1 MFLIMLIEAATIIGS
16 IILTLMALSKGFK
29 MSISTGGSSNMLG
42 ESSKEGKK
50 AKELDKPPL
59 NNPNTVGGNNQAPAA
74 GAGGGYG
81 QPSLPDMKGAD
92 YGSYG
97 GDGDMSNLPDM
108 ASGLSGGGAASVVG
122 VAGLV
127 NFVGIG
133 AQSGDIANF
142 NVAAKQVIKG
152 PIHQGGG
159 MIYTDKL
166 KTSKKVLQSASN
178 SINNNIKGIRPTL
191 TQNATARNAISAS
204 RASIVQRGAAS
215 SYISGPVNRIRNG
228 RTENLRLRAPL
239 KVQKLMVKK
248 FTVNKATSNKM
259 RQLASGVPAGQNQPM
274 PMGMATPQIVG
285 VNVNDIGLRRI
296 NTVKRTNVALK
307 AQNDSTMI
315 GIQNVFG
322 DPKNAA
328 LSDPNKVKFY
338 QVSRVTEQ
346 RGDTPVNNGIVDLAG
361 FQEILRRTLT
371 LAPNFSAAQAMQTAT
386 LAAMMANEKSKAKTE
401 RANRIAEEK
410 TNPENMQREALD
422 GIISD
427 PSSQAGFR
435 YQKMVE
441 ETMRETNSISE
452 ERMKEIEKEAWETT
466 QARQDIPLEE
476 KEAEYEKLKEEKIE
490 AEGGVSKEDVEEIVK
505 DRILKSPEFA
515 QAIIGE
521 DGAKKLEEVLNQSK
535 EDKDKVVV
543 QELIKQ
549 DVEEHKEFLKN
560 NPQARKKSYYEA
572 YKERHQQ
579 EMDKNITMAAS
590 QLYANKSRDFDKS
603 KYQQMMPQGSN
614 NGMAQNQAP
623 QPTGAS
629 QIFIARGAQD
639 RSSAG
644 GV

>member
-1 MFLIMLIEAATIIGS
+1 MLLAMIIQGVTILGCIGVIFMS
-16 IILTLMALSKGFK
+16 LNNSFK
-29 MSISTGGSSNMLG
+29 MSIETGGSSNMLG
-42 ESSKEGKK
+42 ESSKEGRK

-59 NNPNTVGGNNQAPAA
+59 NNPNTAGGNTQAPVA
-74 GAGGGYG
+74 GAGGGYS

-97 GDGDMSNLPDM
+97 GDTSNLTDM
-108 ASGLSGGGAASVVG
+108 ASGLSGGGAAGAVG
-122 VAGLV
+122 VAGIF

-133 AQSGDIANF
+133 AQSGEIANY
-142 NVAAKQVIKG
+142 NIAAKQVIKG
-152 PIHQGGG
+152 PIRQGGG

-166 KTSKKVLQSASN
+166 KSRKNIIQMASS
-178 SINNNIKGIRPTL
+178 SILNNVKGISPKL
-191 TQNATARNAISAS
+191 TQNAPTRNAISAS
-204 RASIVQRGAAS
+204 RASIIQRGTAS

-228 RTENLRLRAPL
+228 RTENLKLRAPL
-239 KVQKLMVKK
+239 KVQKLIVKK
-248 FTVNKATSNKM
+248 FTANKATSNKM
-259 RQLASGVPAGQNQPM
+259 KQLSSGVPAGQNQQM
-274 PMGMATPQIVG
+274 PIGIAAPQIVG

-296 NTVKRTNVALK
+296 NTVKRTNLALK
-307 AQNDSTMI
+307 AQNDNTMI

-322 DPKNAA
+322 DPKNAN
-328 LSDPNKVKFY
+328 LSDQNKVKLY
-338 QVSRVTEQ
+338 QISRVTEQ
-346 RGDTPVNNGIVDLAG
+346 NGNTPVSNGIVDLAG

-386 LAAMMANEKSKAKTE
+386 LAAMMANEKSKAKTD
-401 RANRIAEEK
+401 RANKIAEEK

-422 GIISD
+422 GIIGDS
-427 PSSQAGFR
+427 SSQAGFR

-521 DGAKKLEEVLNQSK
+521 DGAKKLEEVLNQGK

-590 QLYANKSRDFDKS
+590 QLYANNSRDFDKS
-603 KYQQMMPQGSN
+603 KYQQTMPQGN
-614 NGMAQNQAP
+614 NDGMAQNQAP

-639 RSSAG
+639 RNMMG